1 MTKILVGTLFSG
13 ENEYAACLEAIRKQ
27 SFQNFEHM
35 LIENLPEL
43 EAHNKLYRAFIDH
56 AEEYELL
63 IKVDADTVLLSE
75 DLFARIVEKFAQ
87 NQWLEVMN
95 IGVLDFFTDEMIPAG
110 IQIYRN
116 TVRWDFSKDT
126 VFPDIPIM
134 DPQRYLYDKTDL
146 APAATHCQ
154 DPSNLQAFHYGVHR
168 GLKSI
173 QKVHSTSH
181 WKNLQKVWDHFVR
194 SKDVR
199 LGFAILGAEL
209 VYKGTFNREDQ
220 NYTNPNMDQVFDRY
234 KDWSE
239 ERLVFRVLLLRSL
252 NWGFLP
258 AKWRQRILR
267 QIRGKHGNNW
277 DAE

>member
-27 SFQNFEHM
+27 SFQNFDHM

-56 AEEYELL
+56 ADEYELL
-63 IKVDADTVLLSE
+63 IKVDADTVLLSKE
-75 DLFARIVEKFAQ
+75 LFARIVEKFEQ

-134 DPQRYLYDKTDL
+134 DPQRYLYDKTEL

-173 QKVHSTSH
+173 QKIHSTSH
-181 WKNLQKVWDHFVR
+181 WKSLQKVWQHFLR
-194 SKDVR
+194 SKDIR

-209 VYKGTFNREDQ
+209 VYRGTFNREDQ
-220 NYTNPNMDQVFDRY
+220 NYTNPHMDQVFEQYNDLNAEQLISTIR
-234 KDWSE
+234 KM
-239 ERLVFRVLLLRSL
+239 RLIS
-252 NWGFLP
+252 WGLP
-258 AKWRQRILR
+258 DKWRQRMLR
-267 QIRGKHGNNW
+267 LLRGKYGNNW
-277 DAE
+277 DSE